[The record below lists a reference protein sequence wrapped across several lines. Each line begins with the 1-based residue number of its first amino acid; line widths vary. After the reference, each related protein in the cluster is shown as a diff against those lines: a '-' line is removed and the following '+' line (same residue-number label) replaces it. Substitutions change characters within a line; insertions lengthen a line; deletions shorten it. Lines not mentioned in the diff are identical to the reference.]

1 VSLEVIHRPSATGA
15 TGAPLFFVHGSYHGA
30 WCWEEHFLPYFAE
43 RGHDCHAVSLRGH
56 GGSSGRD
63 RLHDLTLDDYVADVV
78 EAMSQIDGTPV
89 LVGHSMGG
97 AVAQLVARDHPEV
110 VAGLALLNSVPPAG
124 LGPESLRL
132 IFRHFRD
139 LRALRAFNKGAGA
152 FPTRLF
158 YSDALPE
165 AERAAVAAR
174 VQPESDKVNYAV
186 NKRVL
191 AAPSAPPVP
200 LLVLGSTADR
210 VVSARS
216 VQATAKA
223 YGTEPVLLDGVGH
236 LSMLDPQWRAVADRT
251 HAFLKAMAPAQEAP
265 K

>member
-1 VSLEVIHRPSATGA
+1 MSLELIHRPSTADA
-15 TGAPLFFVHGSYHGA
+15 ARVPLLFVHGSYHGA
-30 WCWEEHFLPYFAE
+30 WCWDEHFMPYFAD

-56 GGSSGRD
+56 GTSPGRE
-63 RLHDLTLDDYVADVV
+63 RLHELTLADYVADVA
-78 EAMSQIDGTPV
+78 EAAGRIDGTPV

-97 AVAQLVARDHPEV
+97 AVAQLVAREHPDLF
-110 VAGLALLNSVPPAG
+110 AGLVLLNSVPPAG

-132 IFRHFRD
+132 MFRHFRE
-139 LRALRAFNKGAGA
+139 LRALRAFNRGAGE

-165 AERAAVAAR
+165 AERGAIAAR
-174 VQPESDKVNYAV
+174 LQPESDKVNYAV

-191 AAPSAPPVP
+191 SGTPSLRVP

-223 YGTEPVLLDGVGH
+223 YRTEPVLLDGVGH
-236 LSMLDPQWRAVADRT
+236 VSMLDPQWQRVADRT
-251 HAFLKAMAPAQEAP
+251 LDFLDSVADPKEAR

>member
-1 VSLEVIHRPSATGA
+1 MSLEVIHRPSTTDATGV
-15 TGAPLFFVHGSYHGA
+15 PLLFVHGSYHGA
-30 WCWEEHFLPYFAE
+30 WCWDEHFMPYFAG

-56 GGSSGRD
+56 GDSPGRE
-63 RLHDLTLDDYVADVV
+63 RLHELTLADYVADVV
-78 EAMSQIDGTPV
+78 EAAGRIEGTPV

-97 AVAQLVARDHPEV
+97 AVAQLVAREHPELL
-110 VAGLALLNSVPPAG
+110 AGLVLLNSVPPAG

-132 IFRHFRD
+132 VFRHFRE
-139 LRALRAFNKGAGA
+139 LRGLRAFNRGAGE

-174 VQPESDKVNYAV
+174 LQPESDKVNYAV

-191 AAPSAPPVP
+191 SGAPAVRVP

-223 YGTEPVLLDGVGH
+223 YGTEPVLLEGVGH
-236 LSMLDPQWRAVADRT
+236 VSMLDPQWRRVAERT
-251 HAFLKAMAPAQEAP
+251 LDFLKTVGDAEGAR